1 MCLKMEDGASK
12 LGKCWRASGLSCI
25 FRNWSKN
32 TTNWDESSNEQSW
45 RNNLY
50 ESGYEP
56 MVSIHSFSGV
66 SSQVWMWKAT
76 VKDQVVRMVEEF
88 HIYMRLVWCD
98 TLKLSKAP
106 LNKRPSCPEMIEVDN
121 CWNAWYNGLFRTCL
135 SGLNTCRVRHV
146 SAAVHWHLYALVL
159 DFAALV
165 AGFNIER
172 ARLTGLSQLS
182 MTRLLWSQLVRCRHL
197 ASPAMNRTSMAQRA
211 QRCHSKSW
219 GHWMAEFRWQD
230 WILQTLS
237 TFAVNPWS
245 YICPEDPWRSE
256 LRMVLFLPPDYV
268 WYRALS

>member
-1 MCLKMEDGASK
+1 
-12 LGKCWRASGLSCI
+12 
-25 FRNWSKN
+25 
-32 TTNWDESSNEQSW
+32 
-45 RNNLY
+45 
-50 ESGYEP
+50 

-98 TLKLSKAP
+98 TLKLPKAP

-121 CWNAWYNGLFRTCL
+121 CWNMLKCMIQWTIQNVLEWFEYMSRASCECSSSLTPVRLSFGL
-135 SGLNTCRVRHV
+135 CR
-146 SAAVHWHLYALVL
+146 
-159 DFAALV
+159 V

-219 GHWMAEFRWQD
+219 GHWMAEFRWRD

-237 TFAVNPWS
+237 TFALNPWS